1 MAVLFL
7 ANNLADVVGSNLVPA
22 TSGFD
27 KTLMTS
33 AIATASR
40 SGVIN
45 IVFDTEQQ
53 EIWHRFRL
61 TTSKGGNAYVV
72 ETAIQVYDNGNREL
86 MRMERLGN
94 SQDNRILVY
103 GDTTQFGG
111 YNAFPLDVFLDIHIK
126 FTATHMEIQYFQN
139 GTLVES
145 FNTPKGTKTGIKR
158 IVMTPACHYNAPST
172 VVISE
177 MMTLTTSTLGLRLAS
192 LDVASQGD
200 LTGMVGD
207 VMDLNT
213 FGDGLGLVTNAPN
226 QRRSWN
232 PTAYGGA
239 ARPISAVVQ
248 TMVAERAGGSP
259 SVLAAFIRKDGLNY
273 DGSNKA
279 IGSYTRAMQVWET
292 NPMNGLPWDTDDLA
306 GLQFGVKSGV

>member
-7 ANNLADVVGSNLVPA
+7 ANKIADITGSNLVPA

-27 KTLMTS
+27 ETLMTS

-40 SGVIN
+40 NGVIN
-45 IVFDTEQQ
+45 ILFDTEQQ

-61 TTSKGGNAYVV
+61 TTSPNSAVYMS
-72 ETAIQVYDNGNREL
+72 EIAIQVYDSGNREL
-86 MRMERLGN
+86 MRMERDGT
-94 SQDNRILVY
+94 SQNNRMIVY
-103 GDTTQFGG
+103 GDTTQFGS
-111 YNAFPLDVFLDIHIK
+111 YNALPFDVFLDIHIK
-126 FTATHMEIQYFQN
+126 FTATHMEIQYFYN
-139 GTLVES
+139 GILVES
-145 FNTPKGTKTGIKR
+145 FNTTKGTKTGIKR
-158 IVMTPACHYNAPST
+158 IVMTPAYHYNAPAT

-177 MMTLTTSTLGLRLAS
+177 MMILTTSTLGLRLAS

-279 IGSYTRAMQVWET
+279 IDSYTQAMQVWET
-292 NPMNGLPWDTDDLA
+292 NPINGLPWDTDDLA
-306 GLQFGVKSGV
+306 GLQFGVKSGA